1 MDLSHIK
8 DLVLGFV
15 RDHQAW
21 APFIVAALAF
31 GESLAFVSLLVPA
44 TVILLAL
51 GALVGAAGIPF
62 WQVWLG
68 AMLGAAVGDTVS
80 YVIGRCMQDRAY
92 RIWPLS
98 SHPGLVERGE
108 RLFSRWGS
116 IGVFVGRFFGPA
128 RAVVPLIAGIFAMPL
143 LLFQAVNFS
152 SASVW
157 AMVMLGP
164 GAGLMHYWPL

>member
-1 MDLSHIK
+1 MDVSHIK
-8 DLVLGFV
+8 DLVIGFV
-15 RDHQAW
+15 HEHQAS

-44 TVILLAL
+44 TVILLGV
-51 GALVGAAGIPF
+51 GALIAAAGVPF

-68 AMLGAAVGDTVS
+68 AMLGAALGDTVS
-80 YVIGRCMQDRAY
+80 YFIGRYMKDTAY
-92 RIWPLS
+92 RVWPLS
-98 SHPGLVERGE
+98 KHPKLVARGE

-116 IGVFVGRFFGPA
+116 IGVFIGRFFGPA

-143 LLFQAVNFS
+143 VLFQAVNFS

-157 AMVMLGP
+157 AAVVLGP
-164 GAGLMHYWPL
+164 GAGLMHYWPF